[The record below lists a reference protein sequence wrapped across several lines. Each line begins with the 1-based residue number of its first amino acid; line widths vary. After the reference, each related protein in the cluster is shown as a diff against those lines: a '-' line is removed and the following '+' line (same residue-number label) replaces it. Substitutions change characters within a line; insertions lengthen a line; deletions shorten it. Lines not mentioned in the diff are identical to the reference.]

1 MVDSRVEEKVTYMLF
16 VGCILLLPTIDS
28 LVSLAC
34 HDLLFGAGI
43 LNLTGSGGRGC
54 GHG

>member
-1 MVDSRVEEKVTYMLF
+1 MVDSRVEESVTYMLLM
-16 VGCILLLPTIDS
+16 GCILLLPTIDF

-34 HDLLFGAGI
+34 HDLLCGAGI